1 MSTTNRKQTQAQ
13 ARKTALESDFAPLYA
28 VAGLADSFAA
38 QAKTS
43 LIATR
48 ERVQTAQGELE
59 SVSKARVEEFTKLVK
74 ALPEQVKALPE
85 TVKALPETT
94 RAKLAEAQ
102 EQFKTLYA
110 EAASGYGNLA
120 GRGKRAVD
128 EAIGSAKVL
137 TVRAEQQAEAVADD
151 VAEKLDPAFEAV
163 QETVTVARK
172 RATGRTA
179 TATVTPKAT
188 AKSQATRAAEDA
200 VAAEKAAARK
210 AAAKKAAAK
219 RTAATRA
226 AKTTSAAAKA
236 S

>member
-1 MSTTNRKQTQAQ
+1 MSPTTRKQTPAQ

-28 VAGLADSFAA
+28 VAGLADTFAA

-48 ERVQTAQGELE
+48 ERVQVAQGELE
-59 SVSKARVEEFTKLVK
+59 SASKARVEEFTKLVK

-85 TVKALPETT
+85 TVKALPQTT
-94 RAKLAEAQ
+94 KAKLAEAE

-110 EAASGYGNLA
+110 EAANGYGQLA

-128 EAIGSAKVL
+128 EAVGSAKAL
-137 TVRAEQQAEAVADD
+137 SVRAEKQGADVASE

-163 QETVTVARK
+163 QQTVTVTRK

-188 AKSQATRAAEDA
+188 AKAQATKAAEDA
-200 VAAEKAAARK
+200 VAAEKAATRK
-210 AAAKKAAAK
+210 AAAKKAAA
-219 RTAATRA
+219 TRA
-226 AKTTSAAAKA
+226 AKKTSAAAKA

>member
-1 MSTTNRKQTQAQ
+1 MSTTTRKQTPAQ

-28 VAGLADSFAA
+28 VAGLADTFAA
-38 QAKTS
+38 QAKTN

-59 SVSKARVEEFTKLVK
+59 SVSKARAEEFAKLVR

-94 RAKLAEAQ
+94 KAKLAEAQ

-128 EAIGSAKVL
+128 EAIGTAKVFSAK
-137 TVRAEQQAEAVADD
+137 AERQAGNAAAEVADK
-151 VAEKLDPAFEAV
+151 VDPAFEAV

-179 TATVTPKAT
+179 TSTVTPKAT
-188 AKSQATRAAEDA
+188 AKAQATRAAEDA

-210 AAAKKAAAK
+210 AAAKKAAA
-219 RTAATRA
+219 TRA
-226 AKTTSAAAKA
+226 AKKTSAAAKV

>member
-1 MSTTNRKQTQAQ
+1 MSTTTRKQTPAQ

-28 VAGLADSFAA
+28 VAGLADTFAA
-38 QAKTS
+38 QAKTN

-59 SVSKARVEEFTKLVK
+59 SVSKARVEEFAKLIK

-94 RAKLAEAQ
+94 KAKLVEAQ

-110 EAASGYGNLA
+110 EAASGYGELA

-128 EAIGSAKVL
+128 EAIGSAKL
-137 TVRAEQQAEAVADD
+137 FGAKAQTQAGDAADKVADK
-151 VAEKLDPAFEAV
+151 VDPAFEAV

-172 RATGRTA
+172 KTTGRTA
-179 TATVTPKAT
+179 TSTVTPKAT
-188 AKSQATRAAEDA
+188 VKAQATRAAEGA

-210 AAAKKAAAK
+210 AAAKKAAA
-219 RTAATRA
+219 TRA
-226 AKTTSAAAKA
+226 AKKTSAAAKA

>member
-94 RAKLAEAQ
+94 Q
-102 EQFKTLYA
+102 GQ
-110 EAASGYGNLA
+110 A
-120 GRGKRAVD
+120 GRGAGAV
-128 EAIGSAKVL
+128 
-137 TVRAEQQAEAVADD
+137 Q
-151 VAEKLDPAFEAV
+151 DPATPRPPAAT
-163 QETVTVARK
+163 ETS
-172 RATGRTA
+172 
-179 TATVTPKAT
+179 P
-188 AKSQATRAAEDA
+188 
-200 VAAEKAAARK
+200 AAASEPSTRLLVRRRCSPPGPRSRP
-210 AAAKKAAAK
+210 K
-219 RTAATRA
+219 RSPLTSPRGSTRHS
-226 AKTTSAAAKA
+226 KLSRRP
-236 S
+236 

>member
-1 MSTTNRKQTQAQ
+1 MSTTTRKQTPAQ

-43 LIATR
+43 LLATR

-59 SVSKARVEEFTKLVK
+59 SVRKARVEEFAKLVK

-94 RAKLAEAQ
+94 KARLTEAQ

-128 EAIGSAKVL
+128 EAIGSAKVF
-137 TVRAEQQAEAVADD
+137 TARAEQQAEAVAGD

-179 TATVTPKAT
+179 TATVTPRGTAKAT
-188 AKSQATRAAEDA
+188 ATAQATRAAEHA
-200 VAAEKAAARK
+200 VAAEKAATRK
-210 AAAKKAAAK
+210 AAAKKAAA
-219 RTAATRA
+219 TRA
-226 AKTTSAAAKA
+226 AKKTSAAAKA